1 MDKTSDLPLSGISVV
16 EMGTVVLAPY
26 AARLLMEMG
35 ASVIKV
41 EAPGG
46 DITRQ
51 QGPSRNPG
59 MAALFLSCNRGKKS
73 ICLDLKQAEG
83 VEVLRRLLRQ
93 SDIFLTNLRPR
104 NAARLGI
111 DHQSMRE
118 INQRLIYCAAY
129 GFGEGGRYRGQPA
142 YDDII
147 QARSGYASLYQRIEG
162 KPRYSPSIMADKTTA
177 LYMVMGIQSALLQRE
192 RTGQGQHVEVPMF
205 ESLVHYLNVEHQ
217 AGYNFEPN
225 LGSSGYLRMVSPQRR
240 PHKTQDG
247 YIAVMPH
254 NEKDWTTFFRETGN
268 AAFSADPQFASNEN
282 RAKNINA
289 LYDRLA
295 EIMLTRTNAQWFE
308 FLSSHGIPHAP
319 VVEFDDLYTDPHLQD
334 VGFWQTGEHPSE
346 GTLRWPR
353 FPVGFN
359 GATAQSVGAQ
369 APAAPGLG
377 EQTQEIL
384 DMLAFSPEEQ
394 ERLRRQGVVVDHGS
408 PAKTAAQR
416 GAPVTTNGNTHEN

>member
-1 MDKTSDLPLSGISVV
+1 MDKKSDLPLSGINVV

-41 EAPGG
+41 EAPNG

-73 ICLDLKQAEG
+73 ICLDLKQAAG
-83 VEVLRRLLRQ
+83 VEVLRRLLRR
-93 SDIFLTNLRPR
+93 SDVFLTNLRPR
-104 NAARLGI
+104 NAVRLGI
-111 DHQSMRE
+111 DHASMLALNR
-118 INQRLIYCAAY
+118 RLIYCAAY
-129 GFGEGGRYRGQPA
+129 GFGEGGRYRGRPA

-147 QARSGYASLYQRIEG
+147 QAMSGYASLYQRIEG

-192 RTGQGQHVEVPMF
+192 RTGEGQYVEVPMF

-225 LGSSGYLRMVSPQRR
+225 LGASGYLRMVSPQRR
-240 PHKTQDG
+240 PHKTRDG
-247 YIAVMPH
+247 YISVMPH

-268 AAFSADPQFASNEN
+268 SDFSADPKFASNEN
-282 RAKNINA
+282 RARNINA

-295 EIMLTRTNAQWFE
+295 EIMLTRTNAEWFE
-308 FLSSHGIPHAP
+308 FLAAHEIPHAP
-319 VVEFDDLYTDPHLQD
+319 ITEFDDLYTDPHLCD
-334 VGFWQTGEHPSE
+334 VGFWQTGEHPRE

-353 FPVGFN
+353 FPVGF
-359 GATAQSVGAQ
+359 GAASAETAEA
-369 APAAPGLG
+369 APAGAPRLG

-384 DMLAFSPEEQ
+384 DMLAFSAKEQ
-394 ERLRRQGVVVDHGS
+394 DELRRLGVVAGRRGPGQ
-408 PAKTAAQR
+408 PA
-416 GAPVTTNGNTHEN
+416 